1 MLEIMPENDDQVQVV
16 KASRTLSSAD
26 YDELLIPELDDRLSK
41 VGKIKALILFDKSFQ
56 GWQPGAAW
64 DDFVYG
70 MRHRHDFEKIAIV
83 TEKRWLGWASRLMAG
98 FIDGQA
104 AVYDLDEFSDALAWV
119 RQ

>member
-1 MLEIMPENDDQVQVV
+1 M
-16 KASRTLSSAD
+16 SSAD
-26 YDELLIPELDDRLSK
+26 YEGLLIPELDARLGK

-64 DDFVYG
+64 DDFAYG

-83 TEKRWLGWASRLMAG
+83 TEKRWLGWASRLIAS

-104 AVYDLDEFSDALAWV
+104 AVYDLEEFADALAWV